1 MNSFVTIEPL
11 CYPEFDRVTIE
22 IPCSTMNSSSSA
34 IIADINGDNQPDL
47 ILYCYPDSAL
57 NILLGNSFNNN
68 IFQEFISY
76 PFDSDMT
83 VSNILVVDMNN
94 DSIADIILTDN
105 IGGQSYFSVLFGNGN
120 GTFQIENIQS
130 TVIIDDPAYIVV
142 SDLNMDQKL
151 DVIIATVYGNIYVF
165 WGNNN
170 GIFLSSL
177 TLNIGYK
184 CYLNGLIVNDF
195 NSDNHLDI
203 AVLTLN
209 DLCIH
214 IFFGS
219 DNGSSWLHKWVFTTI
234 DQSGFI
240 LISGDFDENNESDI
254 IVFTVS
260 ESISSILYRYDNGS
274 FHTDVQTFMEYYW
287 YFGAIAV
294 GDLNDDRHLDIA
306 TTMVNSEDLFYYLG
320 NGNGIF
326 AVQNLTLSQYINE
339 RIWNDIMDF
348 NNDNCQDIINM
359 DLDGDGGID
368 IFLSTCQCYT

>member
-1 MNSFVTIEPL
+1 LNSFVTIEPL

-240 LISGDFDENNESDI
+240 LTSGDFDENNESDI

-306 TTMVNSEDLFYYLG
+306 TTMVNSEDLFYWKWKWNFRSTKSYLKS
-320 NGNGIF
+320 IH
-326 AVQNLTLSQYINE
+326 Q
-339 RIWNDIMDF
+339 
-348 NNDNCQDIINM
+348 
-359 DLDGDGGID
+359 
-368 IFLSTCQCYT
+368 

>member
-1 MNSFVTIEPL
+1 
-11 CYPEFDRVTIE
+11 
-22 IPCSTMNSSSSA
+22 
-34 IIADINGDNQPDL
+34 
-47 ILYCYPDSAL
+47 
-57 NILLGNSFNNN
+57 
-68 IFQEFISY
+68 
-76 PFDSDMT
+76 
-83 VSNILVVDMNN
+83 
-94 DSIADIILTDN
+94 
-105 IGGQSYFSVLFGNGN
+105 
-120 GTFQIENIQS
+120 
-130 TVIIDDPAYIVV
+130 
-142 SDLNMDQKL
+142 
-151 DVIIATVYGNIYVF
+151 
-165 WGNNN
+165 
-170 GIFLSSL
+170 
-177 TLNIGYK
+177 
-184 CYLNGLIVNDF
+184 
-195 NSDNHLDI
+195 
-203 AVLTLN
+203 
-209 DLCIH
+209 
-214 IFFGS
+214 
-219 DNGSSWLHKWVFTTI
+219 LHKWVFTTI

-240 LISGDFDENNESDI
+240 LTSGDFDENNESDI

-326 AVQNLTLSQYINE
+326 AVQNLILSQYINE